1 MDIASALKPD
11 VYRVTAI
18 VLVPG
23 FVAAAP
29 WTASVFWTQLLSR
42 NLWQTAM
49 VPASI
54 TVFAIVLAVG
64 FILEDIGSRLEGNW
78 ADRWLRKRAPRLAS
92 LWWQY
97 LALQTDAEIVGQRY
111 LRQTLIRYKFELSM
125 VPAGVM
131 GAAGLIVGEALGCG
145 LGWAR
150 TLGIAIGLLA
160 ISAVCFYEL
169 RAGAVLLARVRRVV
183 IRSCQSQRR

>member
-29 WTASVFWTQLLSR
+29 WTASVFWTALVSR
-42 NLWQTAM
+42 ELWQSAM
-49 VPASI
+49 VPASV
-54 TVFAIVLAVG
+54 TVFAIVLASG
-64 FILEDIGSRLEGNW
+64 FILEDLGSRIEGNW
-78 ADRWLRKRAPRLAS
+78 ADRWLRRRAPRLAS
-92 LWWQY
+92 LWWRY
-97 LALQTDAEIVGQRY
+97 LALDTDGQIVAQRY

-125 VPAGVM
+125 VPAGIA
-131 GAAGLIVGEALGCG
+131 GTAGLITAQALGNG

-150 TLGIAIGLLA
+150 TLGVAAGLLLTSA
-160 ISAVCFYEL
+160 ICFREL
-169 RAGAVLLARVRRVV
+169 RVGAVLLARVRRVV
-183 IRSCQSQRR
+183 IRTCDAGKS